1 MSVVDFFKMFAS
13 KAVLYV
19 VAALLVILCAVYW
32 YKGNIRAAK
41 KDGQTEVVAV
51 VAKATGQAIEKQLQT
66 NSTASVDFAKSAAE
80 TKTKVEYRTV
90 EIIKYVNQTK
100 SDAVA
105 CPADADF
112 IGLYNNSRGRATTET
127 VP

>member
-1 MSVVDFFKMFAS
+1 MGFVDFLKNKM
-13 KAVLYV
+13 VWYIG
-19 VAALLVILCAVYW
+19 AALLVVGCAVYW

-41 KDGQTEVVAV
+41 KDGQAEVVAV

-66 NSTASVDFAKSAAE
+66 NSTASTDFAKSAAE

-90 EIIKYVNQTK
+90 EIIKYVNQSK
-100 SDAVA
+100 NDAVA

-112 IGLYNNSRGRATTET
+112 IGLYNNSRGRAATET

>member
-1 MSVVDFFKMFAS
+1 MDFIGFLKN
-13 KAVLYV
+13 KLVWYIG
-19 VAALLVILCAVYW
+19 AALVVFGCAVYW
-32 YKGNIRAAK
+32 YKSNIQDAK
-41 KDGQTEVVAV
+41 KDGQAEVVAV
-51 VAKATGQAIEKQLQT
+51 VNKAAGQAIEQQLQT

-100 SDAVA
+100 NDSVA

-112 IGLYNNSRGRATTET
+112 ISLYNNSRGRATTEAI
-127 VP
+127 P